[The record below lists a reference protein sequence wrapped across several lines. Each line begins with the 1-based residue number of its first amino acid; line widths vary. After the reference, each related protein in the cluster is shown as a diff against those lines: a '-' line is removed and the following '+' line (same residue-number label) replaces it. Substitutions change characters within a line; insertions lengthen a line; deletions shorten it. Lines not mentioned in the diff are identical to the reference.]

1 MPQVHNYILHD
12 SLYGM
17 QEADVRLPH
26 RYEKTCGFSKMGNMS
41 MGKVLGF
48 GTPQHTVYPYYGIVG
63 MSTLA
68 CAAPLICVHPL

>member
-1 MPQVHNYILHD
+1 
-12 SLYGM
+12 
-17 QEADVRLPH
+17 
-26 RYEKTCGFSKMGNMS
+26 MGNMG